1 MKLKRYQVKHL
12 NKEKKRRYF
21 PTTTLLV
28 YLLIA
33 VTLTTGV
40 SFSRYTTS
48 VSGSDSARVARF
60 DVSIGIQSTLIELN
74 GNLEPG
80 FTKDYEFTVSNSG
93 EVAIQYNFELT
104 STGNLPLTFELGTKG
119 GALTQIK
126 TDTVMDMG
134 AIAPNNTTGTTYVL
148 RVTWPE
154 NIRDAKY
161 SGLVDALKLIVVA
174 TQVD

>member
-60 DVSIGIQSTLIELN
+60 DVSISGSADSISIDGSNSESDLTGSYTLTVTNNSEVAVEYTITVQTASPLPKGINLTMDSVTKSTDGTAVTYSFSAGTLAPGGSANHTLTVEAVLTELMN
-74 GNLEPG
+74 DVEQ
-80 FTKDYEFTVSNSG
+80 DITVS
-93 EVAIQYNFELT
+93 VAV
-104 STGNLPLTFELGTKG
+104 
-119 GALTQIK
+119 AQI
-126 TDTVMDMG
+126 D
-134 AIAPNNTTGTTYVL
+134 
-148 RVTWPE
+148 
-154 NIRDAKY
+154 
-161 SGLVDALKLIVVA
+161 
-174 TQVD
+174 